1 MRHMEMTPA
10 RTATHTDTA
19 RALAVAAEL
28 RRAISKYQDT
38 AAAVAAG
45 YEMFLPNL
53 KTQKIFHFTSRKRAL
68 FEAFRFNADEPTSLL
83 YKRGADG
90 KLHLVGAMY
99 TMPKRTPLNR
109 LDSRVP
115 LSIAQWHK
123 HVNWCL
129 PAKGQES
136 RWSETRDG

>member
-1 MRHMEMTPA
+1 MLLLLLSLAQRPMPSMETMAGHSMSHDMDSITMRHMEMTPA

-90 KLHLVGAMY
+90 K
-99 TMPKRTPLNR
+99 
-109 LDSRVP
+109 
-115 LSIAQWHK
+115 
-123 HVNWCL
+123 
-129 PAKGQES
+129 
-136 RWSETRDG
+136 